1 MLGALAIFAGAALGA
16 MGDLRLRALAETDGR
31 SGRRA
36 EALLERLEL
45 LRVRLL
51 MLRLASLIGGSALFV
66 ELYHRAFGL
75 PLLIA
80 SILALLLFYGVLGEL
95 ASAIARRRPERVLGF
110 FRAMRPLELAMAPLA
125 FPVHQLALLLQRL
138 FPIP

>member
-1 MLGALAIFAGAALGA
+1 LKIHWTSFAHMRATNELDGPSIELLIGGSVALVLGALAIFAGAALGA

-66 ELYHRAFGL
+66 
-75 PLLIA
+75 
-80 SILALLLFYGVLGEL
+80 
-95 ASAIARRRPERVLGF
+95 
-110 FRAMRPLELAMAPLA
+110 
-125 FPVHQLALLLQRL
+125 
-138 FPIP
+138 